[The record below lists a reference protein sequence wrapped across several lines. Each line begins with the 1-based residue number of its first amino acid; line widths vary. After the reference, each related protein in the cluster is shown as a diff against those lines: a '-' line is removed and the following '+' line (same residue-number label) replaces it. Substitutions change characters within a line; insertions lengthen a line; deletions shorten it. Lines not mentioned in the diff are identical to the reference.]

1 MKSTQWLGVITT
13 GLVSL
18 MALSGCGE
26 ATPDEPAK
34 KPGTLLEGTAAYTY
48 LTADA
53 AAPGAAAAPAPYGT
67 ICVSCHQANA
77 QGFNPIAP
85 EIRHTPAPYATWI
98 VRAGRID
105 RKGMPTGM
113 TPYPPT
119 TLDPAKMPAVTDAE
133 LQGII
138 AWTNALPKPT
148 TALGMYQDFCGN
160 CHGPVDP
167 VGGAVPVTIKGLPAA
182 TVNAAVR
189 SGFAVS
195 DPSKRDSYM
204 PAFDATLLTDADLA
218 LIRTYIG
225 SN

>member
-18 MALSGCGE
+18 MALSGCGG
-26 ATPDEPAK
+26 TPEEEEKA
-34 KPGTLLEGTAAYTY
+34 PGKLLEGAAAYTI
-48 LTADA
+48 LSADA

-67 ICVSCHQANA
+67 ICLSCHQANA
-77 QGFNPIAP
+77 QGFAVIAP
-85 EIRHTPAPYATWI
+85 EIRHTPAAYATWI
-98 VRAGRID
+98 VRNGRLD

-113 TPYPPT
+113 TPYPMT
-119 TLDPAKMPAVTDAE
+119 TLDPMTMPAVTDAE

-138 AWTNALPKPT
+138 AWTNSLPKPT
-148 TALGMYQDFCGN
+148 TALGMYQAFCGN

-167 VGGAVPVTIKGLPAA
+167 VGGAGPINNTGVPAA

-195 DPSKRDSYM
+195 DPSKRDAYM